1 MSQRTTN
8 GGTVREA
15 LLVIADIRGYTPFM
29 KAHWTSLAHAQDVV
43 ARLLEAVIDAAPG
56 LTPLEIEGDAAFFY
70 TWSAVATTA
79 AADGLIE
86 QVVAMHRA
94 FHACQQE
101 IVALNTCRCEGCRQ
115 TGRLHVKFV
124 AHVGEVAVQRVKQ
137 SAKLAGLGV
146 ILVHR
151 MLKTAVPVPEYLL
164 LSEPLFHAVSGPVR
178 ERGRRIED
186 ELAGLGPTAMHV
198 VDLSEIAEELPPR
211 SRVTRLAQARENFGV
226 IRRSLPYLLG
236 LRRPRVAL

>member
-1 MSQRTTN
+1 MTELTTN
-8 GGTVREA
+8 GRAVRQA

-43 ARLLEAVIDAAPG
+43 ARLLEAVIDAAPS

-70 TWSAVATTA
+70 AWVEGAERPAPR
-79 AADGLIE
+79 LLEHI
-86 QVVAMHRA
+86 VAMHRA

-101 IVALNTCRCEGCRQ
+101 ITTLNTCRCEGCRQ
-115 TGRLHVKFV
+115 TGRLRVKFV

-137 SAKLAGLGV
+137 STKLAGLGV

-151 MLKTAVPVPEYLL
+151 MLKAPVPVPEYLL
-164 LSEPLFHAVSGPVR
+164 LSDALFHAA
-178 ERGRRIED
+178 GRDVHGRHIEE
-186 ELAGLGPTAMHV
+186 ELPGLGPTAMHW
-198 VDLSEIAEELPPR
+198 VDLSEIAADLPP
-211 SRVTRLAQARENFGV
+211 SSPVTRLAQARENFGV

-236 LRRPRVAL
+236 LRRPRVVL

>member
-1 MSQRTTN
+1 MTELTTN
-8 GGTVREA
+8 GRAVRQA

-43 ARLLEAVIDAAPG
+43 ARLLEAVIDAAPS

-70 TWSAVATTA
+70 AWAEGAERA
-79 AADGLIE
+79 APARLLEHI
-86 QVVAMHRA
+86 VAMHRA

-101 IVALNTCRCEGCRQ
+101 ITTLNTCRCEGCRQ
-115 TGRLHVKFV
+115 TGRLRVKFV

-137 SAKLAGLGV
+137 STKLAGLGV

-151 MLKTAVPVPEYLL
+151 MLKAPVPVPEYLL
-164 LSEPLFHAVSGPVR
+164 LSDVLFHAAGRDV
-178 ERGRRIED
+178 RGRHIEE
-186 ELAGLGPTAMHV
+186 ELPGLGPTAMHW
-198 VDLSEIAEELPPR
+198 VDLSEIAADLPP
-211 SRVTRLAQARENFGV
+211 SSPVTRLAQARENFGV

>member
-1 MSQRTTN
+1 MTELTTN
-8 GGTVREA
+8 GRSVRRA

-43 ARLLEAVIDAAPG
+43 ARLLEAVIDAAPS
-56 LTPLEIEGDAAFFY
+56 LSPLEIEGDAAFFY
-70 TWSAVATTA
+70 AWAEGTQA
-79 AADGLIE
+79 AAPARLVE
-86 QVVAMHRA
+86 QIVAMHRA

-101 IVALNTCRCEGCRQ
+101 ITTLNTCRCEGCRQ
-115 TGRLHVKFV
+115 TGRLRVKFV

-151 MLKTAVPVPEYLL
+151 MLKAPVPVPEYLL
-164 LSEPLFHAVSGPVR
+164 LSDALFHAAGEPVR
-178 ERGRRIED
+178 GQRIEE
-186 ELAGLGPTAMHV
+186 ELAGLGPTAMHW
-198 VDLSEIAEELPPR
+198 VDLSEIAAGLPPV
-211 SRVTRLAQARENFGV
+211 SPVTRLAQARENFGV

>member
-1 MSQRTTN
+1 MTELTTN
-8 GGTVREA
+8 GGTVRQA

-43 ARLLEAVIDAAPG
+43 ARLLEAVIDAATG

-70 TWSAVATTA
+70 AWSGDAEA
-79 AADGLIE
+79 AAAHELFERI
-86 QVVAMHRA
+86 VAMHRA
-94 FHACQQE
+94 FHACQQRM
-101 IVALNTCRCEGCRQ
+101 VSLNTCRCEGCRQ
-115 TGRLHVKFV
+115 TGRLRVKFA
-124 AHVGEVAVQRVKQ
+124 AHLGEVAVQRVKQ

-151 MLKTAVPVPEYLL
+151 MLKASVPVPEYLL
-164 LSEPLFHAVSGPVR
+164 LSDTLFQAAGTRLQECS
-178 ERGRRIED
+178 RRIEE
-186 ELAGLGPTAMHV
+186 ELAGLGPTAMHFIE
-198 VDLSEIAEELPPR
+198 LSEVAAELPPK
-211 SRVTRLAQARENFGV
+211 SRVTHLAQARENFGV